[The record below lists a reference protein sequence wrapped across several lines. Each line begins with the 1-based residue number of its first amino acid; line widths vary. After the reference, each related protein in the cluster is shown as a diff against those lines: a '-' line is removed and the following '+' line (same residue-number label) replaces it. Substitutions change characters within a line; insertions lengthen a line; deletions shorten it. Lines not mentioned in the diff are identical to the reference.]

1 MSSKVQDAINYIHET
16 NKFGS
21 VLGLENIKTLLGKM
35 GNPQDKLKFIHVAGT
50 NGKGST
56 CSYII
61 NMLQAEGYRVGLF
74 TSPYLEVFNERIRI
88 NDDYID
94 DESLADITF
103 EVKEKVDEMLEEGC
117 NHPTEF
123 EIVTA
128 IGIDYFVK
136 EKVDFVVLEVGLGG
150 RYDSTNVISES
161 AVSVIAPI
169 AMDHIDVLGDTLG
182 KIAYEKAG
190 IIKPEGLVVSYPQ
203 DKEAMDVI
211 EDVAKEEKAELIVAP
226 LENLDIK
233 RTGEDGTEFA
243 FEYNGNK
250 FEDLEIKL
258 IGKHQAKNASLALTA
273 VLVLREKGIIEIS
286 DESIKKGLS
295 NTRWIGRLELI
306 RKNPRFIIDGAHN
319 LQGIEAL
326 KKTLSE
332 IFNYKRLILGLGILA
347 DKDVDHMIGEMAPLG
362 DVVIVTEP
370 NIFRAMT
377 AEELGEKMKKLNDNV
392 IVEKDIE
399 KAIDKAL
406 EIAEEDDLIL
416 FSGSL
421 YLIGDV
427 RTIAMRK

>member
-1 MSSKVQDAINYIHET
+1 MNRVEEAINYIHST

-21 VLGLENIKTLLGKM
+21 VLGLENITTLLDKM

-56 CSYII
+56 CSYMI
-61 NMLQAEGYRVGLF
+61 NILKESGYRVGLF

-88 NDDYID
+88 NEDNIT
-94 DESLADITF
+94 DEALAEITF
-103 EVKEKVDEMLEEGC
+103 DVKEKVDEMLAEGS

-128 IGIDYFVK
+128 IGMQYFVD
-136 EKVDFVVLEVGLGG
+136 EKIDFVVLEVGLGG
-150 RYDSTNVISES
+150 RYDSTNVISKS
-161 AVSVIAPI
+161 LASVLTPI

-190 IIKPEGLVVSYPQ
+190 IIKPGGLAISYPQ
-203 DKEAMDVI
+203 EKEAMDVI
-211 EDVAKEEKAELIVAP
+211 EEVVKEENAELVVTP
-226 LENLDIK
+226 LETLKINSIGE
-233 RTGEDGTEFA
+233 TGSIFDFK
-243 FEYNGNK
+243 YK
-250 FEDLEIKL
+250 DYDLKDLEIKL
-258 IGKHQAKNASLALTA
+258 IGEHQVKNACNALTTILELKDRG
-273 VLVLREKGIIEIS
+273 LVET
-286 DESIKKGLS
+286 DEETIKKGLLG
-295 NTRWIGRLELI
+295 TRWIGRLELI
-306 RKNPRFIIDGAHN
+306 KTNPRFVIDGAHN

-326 KKTLSE
+326 KKSLSE
-332 IFNYKRLILGLGILA
+332 LFNYKRLILGLGILA
-347 DKDVDHMIGEMAPLG
+347 DKDVDHMIAEMAPLG
-362 DVVIVTEP
+362 DIVIVTEP

-399 KAIDKAL
+399 KAIDKAFEL
-406 EIAEEDDLIL
+406 AEDDDLIL

-427 RTIAMRK
+427 RRIAMSK

>member
-1 MSSKVQDAINYIHET
+1 MSRVEEAINYIHGT

-21 VLGLENIKTLLGKM
+21 VLGLENIKILLEKL
-35 GNPQDKLKFIHVAGT
+35 GNPQDKLKYIHVAGT

-61 NMLQAEGYRVGLF
+61 NILQSAGYKVGLF
-74 TSPYLEVFNERIRI
+74 TSPYLEIFNERIRI

-94 DESLADITF
+94 DNSLSELTF
-103 EVKEKVDEMLEEGC
+103 KVKEKVDEMVKEGF

-128 IGIDYFVK
+128 IGIEYFIK

-150 RYDSTNVISES
+150 RYDSTNIISRSE
-161 AVSVIAPI
+161 ASVITPI

-190 IIKPEGLVVSYPQ
+190 IIKDNGLVISYPQ
-203 DKEAMDVI
+203 EEEAMIVI
-211 EDVAKEEKAELIVAP
+211 KEVVNEKKAELIIAP
-226 LENLDIK
+226 VESLKIRDVTE
-233 RTGEDGTEFA
+233 EGTEF
-243 FEYNGNK
+243 EYVSKDKTIEN
-250 FEDLEIKL
+250 LRIKL
-258 IGKHQAKNASLALTA
+258 IGEHQVKNASLAIAT
-273 VLVLREKGIIEIS
+273 IEELNKRGKINVT
-286 DESIKKGLS
+286 EEQIKEGLL

-319 LQGIEAL
+319 LQGIQAL

-332 IFNYKRLILGLGILA
+332 IFNYKRLILGLGILK
-347 DKDVDHMIGEMAPLG
+347 DKDVDHMIEQMAPLG
-362 DVVIVTEP
+362 DVIIVTEP

-377 AEELGEKMKKLNDNV
+377 AEELGEKMRKLNDNV
-392 IVEKDIE
+392 IIE
-399 KAIDKAL
+399 KNIESAIEKAL
-406 EIAEEDDLIL
+406 EIAEKDDLIL

-427 RTIAMRK
+427 RKIALKK

>member
-377 AEELGEKMKKLNDNV
+377 AEELGERMKKLNDNV